1 MLWHAREWSF
11 HWRDQISTLPTVKS
25 KILIAAFVLDAVC
38 AIAAPFAIG
47 LFPTKADAAEDDNQ
61 FLVFSDG
68 HCYELSQLGEAHW
81 RIEGE
86 ADVAACKS
94 TQGD

>member
-1 MLWHAREWSF
+1 MR
-11 HWRDQISTLPTVKS
+11 T
-25 KILIAAFVLDAVC
+25 KILIAAFTLDAIC

-47 LFPTKADAAEDDNQ
+47 LFPKTADATEGSNQ

-68 HCYELSQLGEAHW
+68 HCYQLANLDVGHW

-86 ADVAACKS
+86 ADLAAC
-94 TQGD
+94 QAMYGN

>member
-1 MLWHAREWSF
+1 MR
-11 HWRDQISTLPTVKS
+11 S
-25 KILIAAFVLDAVC
+25 KILIAAFVLDAAC

-47 LFPTKADAAEDDNQ
+47 LFPKTVDATEDSNQ

-68 HCYELSQLGEAHW
+68 HCYELSQLDVAHW

-86 ADVAACKS
+86 VDVDACQAMYS
-94 TQGD
+94 N